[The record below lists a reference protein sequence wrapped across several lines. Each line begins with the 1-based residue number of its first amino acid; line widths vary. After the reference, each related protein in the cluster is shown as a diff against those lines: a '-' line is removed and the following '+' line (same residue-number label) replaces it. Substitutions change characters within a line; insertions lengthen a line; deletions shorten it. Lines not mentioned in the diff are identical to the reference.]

1 MEVDM
6 FREMRRFKQ
15 QVSSEKCIEILKNE
29 WRGVLALLGDEGYPY
44 TVPIDFFYDEDDG
57 KIYFHCAKEGHK
69 IDAIERC
76 DKASFCV
83 MDRGF
88 KKDGDWAMNVT
99 SVVCFGRIKKVE
111 DFEKTREKV
120 CKLGLKYYPAAS
132 DVDIEWE
139 HAKNRV
145 LCLEMTIEHMT
156 GKLVNEK

>member
-15 QVSSEKCIEILKNE
+15 QVSAEKCIEILKNE

-120 CKLGLKYYPAAS
+120 CNLGAKYHPTAES
-132 DVDIEWE
+132 VQTEWE
-139 HAKNRV
+139 HAQNRV

>member
-1 MEVDM
+1 M

-15 QVSSEKCIEILKNE
+15 QVSAEKCIEILKNE
-29 WRGVLALLGDEGYPY
+29 WRGVLALLGDDGYPY
-44 TVPIDFFYDEDDG
+44 TVPLDFFYDEDDG

-69 IDAIERC
+69 IDAIEKC

-83 MDRGF
+83 MDQGF
-88 KKDGDWAMNVT
+88 KKDGDWAMNIT

-111 DFEKTREKV
+111 DFEKTKAKV
-120 CKLGLKYYPAAS
+120 CKLGAKYYPTLA

-145 LCLEMTIEHMT
+145 QCLELTIEHMT